1 MRTKNNKSRL
11 ILFKWDN
18 NLIKKKRWAILSS
31 ASKAIFPVIAVHKD
45 KRGECWPSQQKIA
58 ALSGCTE
65 KTVREGIKGLE
76 EVRFS
81 GIKIIKSKKY
91 GMRWPGNHYSLD
103 FPRVGKRGYFPFHK
117 SLIESTKWSQLKPSA
132 KALYPV
138 MRCFGYNDSYGRN
151 YRPHD
156 YCDRKKGYLAEFAG
170 INRKSIPTALESLL
184 TVGLIKP
191 VERHAAWKVFID

>member
-1 MRTKNNKSRL
+1 MRAKNNKSRQ

-18 NLIKKKRWAILSS
+18 NLIKKKRWAVLSS

-58 ALSGCTE
+58 ELSGCTE
-65 KTVREGIKGLE
+65 KTVREGLKVLE
-76 EVRFS
+76 EEGFS
-81 GIKIIKSKKY
+81 GIKIFKFKKD
-91 GMRWPGNHYSLD
+91 GMRWPGNHYYLD
-103 FPRVGKRGYFPFHK
+103 FPRVGQKDYFPFHK
-117 SLIESTKWSQLKPSA
+117 SLITSMKWSQLKPSA

-156 YCDRKKGYLAEFAG
+156 YCDRKKSYLAEFAG
-170 INRKSIPTALESLL
+170 INRKSIPIALESLL
-184 TVGLIKP
+184 AVGLINP
-191 VERHAAWKVFID
+191 VKKYSAWRVFID